1 MGGYGIQIRK
11 AEASPRAIDPGDVIF
26 KHHRAGHAQVR
37 IETLTGAHLLH
48 LAVAGCLFN
57 DILRVAAERG
67 ITVNQLEVFRRR
79 RLRRRTGRLYWNQ
92 LLSADRRGRPK
103 TSYAA
108 SSTTANRTPRSATL
122 FSEAPRCA
130 LPPYMCTACSSCDR
144 GWVELKRLA
153 HVHMLGLADRR
164 AATVSLVRVIRQ
176 LGTTQPN
183 CAMARYE
190 TPRQKSW
197 KG

>member
-67 ITVNQLEVFRRR
+67 ITVNQLEVSADGDFDGEPAVSTGISYSVRIAGDARRR
-79 RLRRRTGRLYWNQ
+79 ATPPRPRLRTGRLDRQ
-92 LLSADRRGRPK
+92 HSSAKHPG
-103 TSYAA
+103 A
-108 SSTTANRTPRSATL
+108 
-122 FSEAPRCA
+122 RCRHTCA
-130 LPPYMCTACSSCDR
+130 R
-144 GWVELKRLA
+144 HVVLA
-153 HVHMLGLADRR
+153 IEDGL
-164 AATVSLVRVIRQ
+164 
-176 LGTTQPN
+176 N
-183 CAMARYE
+183 
-190 TPRQKSW
+190 
-197 KG
+197 